1 MTEQPRI
8 KIPRVIASLV
18 VGAFIGASIACIQYM
33 IGVYQVNGA
42 EYFREYILS
51 NAFGVF
57 VVAFI
62 VWLCGICFFGGPVWF
77 LLHKKKRTHLVHA
90 AFAGFVIPFLIIL
103 AMQTSFFTGS
113 SGFTSY
119 YANGGDQVIAGRLTP
134 FGWKMAFVM
143 AFEYAC
149 IGAVIS
155 SIIWFINYKTR
166 KILLA

>member
-1 MTEQPRI
+1 MTDQPRI
-8 KIPRVIASLV
+8 KVKKVIVSLV
-18 VGAFIGASIACIQYM
+18 AGAFIGASVACIQYM

-57 VVAFI
+57 TVAFI
-62 VWLCGICFFGGPVWF
+62 VWLGGICLFGGPVWF
-77 LLHKKKRTHLVHA
+77 LLHKKNRTNLLYA
-90 AFAGFVIPFLIIL
+90 AFAGFVIPFVIIL
-103 AMQTSFFTGS
+103 AMQTGLFTGS
-113 SGFTSY
+113 SGYTSY

-143 AFEYAC
+143 ACEYAS

-155 SIIWFINYKTR
+155 SVIWFINYKSR
-166 KILLA
+166 KN